1 MKKVFKISGLG
12 CANCAAKIENAL
24 KKLDGIESAS
34 VSFLMS
40 KITVETKDDGG
51 DGLFES
57 VKKIVAKYEPDVK
70 ITNNRI

>member
-24 KKLDGIESAS
+24 KKLGCIESAS

-40 KITVETKDDGG
+40 KITVETKDDG
-51 DGLFES
+51 DDRLFES

-70 ITNNRI
+70 VFNG